1 MSRNISL
8 ILGSHEHL
16 PHGAGIDE
24 FEELYRIRLKPFIS
38 TLYRYPAIP
47 AVLHYSGVLLNWL
60 ERNHPEFFL
69 ILEDMISRKQVE
81 LLGGGFYE
89 PMMALLSPQDR
100 ISQIEM
106 FTTYLRKQFGRR
118 PQGCWL
124 PGLAWEQAMVG
135 TLNSCGMVYTFLED
149 KAFRSAG
156 LGEDLPV
163 ISEDQGKLV
172 TIFPLAGKFREAFAG
187 ERALPVLERLRDRS
201 GGVTAVF
208 PARFCGDEENPE
220 LGIHQFFEDLSLAG
234 SFINFTSP
242 SRYLKNA
249 KPLSKAYFPASPVLG
264 CGYGPAAGE
273 EELRRPGLLPRQF
286 LVVYPEANG
295 VYSKMIF
302 THSLINQLRGDKS
315 RKRTALEELLKAQ
328 SFDVFCCLGDGGV
341 YRNTLRKAAYR
352 ALLGAEKITREKD
365 IFTPSLLTFDF
376 DLDGEEE
383 YLFQDTHVNC
393 YIKTRGAG
401 IFELD
406 YLPKNW
412 NYLDTMARRR
422 EPDQGEEQPADCYR
436 RGAFLDRL
444 VSPSLSLEDARAGRF
459 EGSRFCALET
469 FEPVLVD
476 RAHEKVRFRLAPRNP
491 ASGGG
496 AAGLLFP
503 EESVEP
509 EASLPS
515 GAFDG
520 AGLEKT
526 YHLSGNVLTV
536 YYTLTNGG
544 GLPLECTLIPE
555 IDLSFF
561 DEGEAF
567 FRVLALRNGVK
578 ENAGGD
584 EIAAVEGLEFLDIKN
599 EDIVS
604 LTMNRSCDVW
614 LIPIKT
620 RSRIRGRI
628 ADQYQSTCIMPRFPL
643 SLEPGA
649 SWNAEFKLKI
659 YH

>member
-1 MSRNISL
+1 MSRSISL
-8 ILGSHEHL
+8 ILGSHDHL

-24 FEELYRIRLKPFIS
+24 FEELYRVRLKPFIS
-38 TLYRYPAIP
+38 TLYRYPKIP
-47 AVLHYSGVLLNWL
+47 AVLHYSGALLNWL

-89 PMMALLSPQDR
+89 PMMALIPPQDR

-106 FTTYLRKQFGRR
+106 FTTYLRKQFGKR

-149 KAFRSAG
+149 EAFRSAG
-156 LGEDLPV
+156 LGTGLPA

-172 TIFPLAGKFREAFAG
+172 TVFPLAAKLRGAFAG

-201 GGVTAVF
+201 GGGVTAVF
-208 PARFCGDEENPE
+208 PGRFFGDDESPD
-220 LGIHQFFEDLSLAG
+220 LGIHQFFEDLSRAEP
-234 SFINFTSP
+234 FINFTIP

-249 KPLSKAYFPASPVLG
+249 KSLSKAYFPPSPVRG
-264 CGYGPAAGE
+264 CENKEAPPE
-273 EELRRPGLLPRQF
+273 DDLRRPEPGLLPRQF
-286 LVVYPEANG
+286 LIIYPEANG
-295 VYSKMIF
+295 IYSKMIF

-315 RKRTALEELLKAQ
+315 RKRTALEELFKAQ
-328 SFDVFCCLGDGGV
+328 TFDAFCHWGEGGI
-341 YRNTLRKAAYR
+341 YQNTLRKAAYR
-352 ALLGAEKITREKD
+352 ALLGAEKITREKG
-365 IFTPSLLTFDF
+365 IFIPSLLTFDF

-383 YLFQDTHVNC
+383 YLFQDTHMNC
-393 YIKTRGAG
+393 YVKTQGAG

-422 EPDQGEEQPADCYR
+422 EPDRGEGPPADGYR

-444 VSPSLSLEDARAGRF
+444 VPPSLSLEDVLAGRF
-459 EGSRFCALET
+459 GGSRFCAQET

-476 RAHEKVRFRLAPRNP
+476 RVHKKVRFRLAPKNP
-491 ASGGG
+491 APGGN
-496 AAGLLFP
+496 AKGLLFP
-503 EESVEP
+503 EEAPPP
-509 EASLPS
+509 EIF
-515 GAFDG
+515 GG

-526 YHLSGNVLTV
+526 YCLSRNILTV
-536 YYTLTNGG
+536 QYTLTNGG
-544 GLPLECTLIPE
+544 ALPLDCTFIPE
-555 IDLSFF
+555 IALSFF
-561 DEGEAF
+561 GEEATF
-567 FRVLALRNGVK
+567 LRILALRNGVK
-578 ENAGGD
+578 ETAGGP
-584 EIAAVEGLEFLDIKN
+584 EAAAAEGLEFLDIKN
-599 EDIVS
+599 EDIIS
-604 LTMNRSCDVW
+604 LTMDRSCDVW

-620 RSRIRGRI
+620 RCRIRGKMTDR
-628 ADQYQSTCIMPRFPL
+628 YQSTCIMPRFPL

-649 SWNAEFKLKI
+649 AWNAEFTLKI
-659 YH
+659 QH